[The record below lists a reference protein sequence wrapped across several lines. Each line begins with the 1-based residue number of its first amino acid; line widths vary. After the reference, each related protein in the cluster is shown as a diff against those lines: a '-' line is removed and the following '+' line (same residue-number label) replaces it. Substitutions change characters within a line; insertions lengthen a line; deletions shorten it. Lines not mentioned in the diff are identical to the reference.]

1 MHSHPKRLLMRYFW
15 GHQHLVFVN
24 YQLCGGEIL
33 YQQIAL
39 QKRKICL
46 GGRYVENKGLKNYQH
61 K

>member
-1 MHSHPKRLLMRYFW
+1 MRYFW
-15 GHQHLVFVN
+15 GHQRLVFVN

-39 QKRKICL
+39 QKRKICM
-46 GGRYVENKGLKNYQH
+46 GGRYFENKGLKNYQH